1 MIASAIYHIT
11 HHEKES
17 SFNQQKSFEL
27 IEKYHLQGTEI
38 KLYTTKD
45 YIDLAKFVQ
54 SSVSD
59 VGLACRVEEM
69 MPAALREKRAQCSLP
84 FFRSSWV
91 ADYPDAENYLS
102 LFTTENF
109 APQGPNYSH
118 YSNPQF
124 DALYEKAIATN
135 SLSDRALI
143 YNEMDSLMMTEAPV
157 VILFYDEVLR
167 FVNKRV
173 SGFNGNPV
181 NLLNLKTVKI
191 D

>member
-1 MIASAIYHIT
+1 
-11 HHEKES
+11 
-17 SFNQQKSFEL
+17 
-27 IEKYHLQGTEI
+27 
-38 KLYTTKD
+38 
-45 YIDLAKFVQ
+45 VQ
-54 SSVSD
+54 SSVTD
-59 VGLACRVEEM
+59 VGLVCKVEEM

-109 APQGPNYSH
+109 APKGPNYTH
-118 YSNPQF
+118 YSNRKY
-124 DALYEKAIATN
+124 DRLYETAIATN
-135 SLSDRALI
+135 DLHERAQI
-143 YNEMDSLMMTEAPV
+143 YHEMDSLMMTEAPV

-181 NLLNLKTVKI
+181 NLLNLKTVRI